1 MLDWGVEPI
10 QVQQKRHQ
18 HAGGEVP
25 LGHQIDA
32 HGEDRRGNQ
41 FAHRVDAR
49 EIDCHRG
56 LRVNAGG
63 SVSGGNLGEAVQVFV
78 RHSMHLGG
86 AQPGDG
92 FMK

>member
-1 MLDWGVEPI
+1 MLDGGVEPI

-25 LGHQIDA
+25 LGHQADA

-49 EIDCHRG
+49 EIDGHRG

-63 SVSGGNLGEAVQVFV
+63 PVAGSNLGEAVQVFV

-92 FMK
+92 FVK